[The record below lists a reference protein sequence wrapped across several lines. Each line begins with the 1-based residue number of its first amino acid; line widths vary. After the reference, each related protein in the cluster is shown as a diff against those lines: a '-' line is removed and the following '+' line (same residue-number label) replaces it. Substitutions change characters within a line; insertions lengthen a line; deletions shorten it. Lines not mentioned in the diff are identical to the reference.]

1 MPSSAST
8 STLSLAEVSFNLHFC
23 PFYNNGKYCPY
34 ENIGCKFKHEV
45 SKMCKFDKTCVKK
58 LCQFKHSLRVQNS
71 RENQNEI
78 IDNEIE
84 KVDDY
89 RKYDTMSEND
99 QFDVY
104 QEICMNI
111 CWGGFH
117 KCVEHDEDNELLGV
131 NVQRLNDDF
140 QNRREEEYQCEK
152 CNFCSKDME
161 AVKEH
166 FLKQHR
172 KSYSCWECNKQKD
185 SKSITDHTITAQK
198 ITHVK
203 SLFF

>member
-1 MPSSAST
+1 
-8 STLSLAEVSFNLHFC
+8 
-23 PFYNNGKYCPY
+23 
-34 ENIGCKFKHEV
+34 
-45 SKMCKFDKTCVKK
+45 
-58 LCQFKHSLRVQNS
+58 
-71 RENQNEI
+71 
-78 IDNEIE
+78 
-84 KVDDY
+84 
-89 RKYDTMSEND
+89 MSEND
-99 QFDVY
+99 QFGVY

-117 KCVEHDEDNELLGV
+117 KCVEHDEDNKLLGV